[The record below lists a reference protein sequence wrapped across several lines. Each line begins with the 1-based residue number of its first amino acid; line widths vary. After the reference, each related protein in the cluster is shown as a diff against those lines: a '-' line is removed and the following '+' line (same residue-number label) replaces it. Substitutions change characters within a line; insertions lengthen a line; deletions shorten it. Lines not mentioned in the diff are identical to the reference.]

1 MTVLVQDKRRPKQS
15 VGALN
20 LCNSTWFALLNIPG
34 MSDLINTQHT
44 NDEINVSPAVARK
57 MAVLIAGWN
66 EPDGWINPRSM
77 QTAIK
82 LEILEFLLTCNGFRT
97 S

>member
-1 MTVLVQDKRRPKQS
+1 VTVLVQDKRRPKQS
-15 VGALN
+15 VGAMN
-20 LCNSTWFALLNIPG
+20 LCNETWFALLDIPG
-34 MSDLINTQHT
+34 MSDLINTRKT
-44 NDEINVSPAVARK
+44 NDEINVSPAVAKK
-57 MAVLIAGWN
+57 MAVLIAGWRD
-66 EPDGWINPRSM
+66 PDGWVNPPAM